1 MREVS
6 GGPGTVSSN
15 VSSGTSS
22 VISGTSSV
30 LGVTCRTT
38 RTLDMIPQVLQA
50 KREPRHLGNRFI
62 SVVAQAQ
69 HFGYPN
75 VLLAEVMLLYNR
87 VRYAEL
93 SCR

>member
-1 MREVS
+1 
-6 GGPGTVSSN
+6 
-15 VSSGTSS
+15 
-22 VISGTSSV
+22 
-30 LGVTCRTT
+30 
-38 RTLDMIPQVLQA
+38 MIPQVLQA